1 MDVNAFKVPTPEH
14 ADYGTKRRYITHTGI
29 LPEIDKPATTD
40 EEIEQYVDKFYTM
53 CDNTRVK
60 SEASSEVVDQPTNE
74 KAEEQVKEPV
84 TDPVKEEPAKEP
96 AEEEVVESPKETP
109 EESTIST
116 EE

>member
-29 LPEIDKPATTD
+29 LPEIDKPTTTD

-60 SEASSEVVDQPTNE
+60 SEASSEIVDQPTNE
-74 KAEEQVKEPV
+74 SGKEP
-84 TDPVKEEPAKEP
+84 T
-96 AEEEVVESPKETP
+96 EEEVVKDPVDETP
-109 EESTIST
+109 TEESTIST

>member
-29 LPEIDKPATTD
+29 LPEIDKPTTTD

-60 SEASSEVVDQPTNE
+60 SEASSEVADE
-74 KAEEQVKEPV
+74 KVEEQAK
-84 TDPVKEEPAKEP
+84 EPAKEP
-96 AEEEVVESPKETP
+96 AEEEVVENPTETP
-109 EESTIST
+109 EEPTEEPTEESTIST

>member
-14 ADYGTKRRYITHTGI
+14 AEYGTKRRYITHTGI

-74 KAEEQVKEPV
+74 KVEEQVKEPIE
-84 TDPVKEEPAKEP
+84 DPVKEEPAKEP
-96 AEEEVVESPKETP
+96 TEETP

>member
-29 LPEIDKPATTD
+29 LPEIDKPTTTD

-60 SEASSEVVDQPTNE
+60 SEASSEVVGEPTG
-74 KAEEQVKEPV
+74 EQTK
-84 TDPVKEEPAKEP
+84 EPAKGP
-96 AEEEVVESPKETP
+96 VEEEVVKDPVDETP
-109 EESTIST
+109 EEPTEESTIST

>member
-29 LPEIDKPATTD
+29 LPEIDKPTTTD

-60 SEASSEVVDQPTNE
+60 SEASSEVVG
-74 KAEEQVKEPV
+74 EQTK
-84 TDPVKEEPAKEP
+84 EPAKEEP
-96 AEEEVVESPKETP
+96 VKDPVEETPTEETP

>member
-14 ADYGTKRRYITHTGI
+14 AEYGTKRRYITHTGI
-29 LPEIDKPATTD
+29 LPEIDKPTTTD

-74 KAEEQVKEPV
+74 KVEEQVKEPIE
-84 TDPVKEEPAKEP
+84 DPVKEEPAKEP
-96 AEEEVVESPKETP
+96 TEEIP

>member
-14 ADYGTKRRYITHTGI
+14 AEYGTKRRYITHTGI
-29 LPEIDKPATTD
+29 LPEIDKPTTTD

-60 SEASSEVVDQPTNE
+60 GEASSEVVDQPT
-74 KAEEQVKEPV
+74 KKQVKK
-84 TDPVKEEPAKEP
+84 TAKKPAKET
-96 AEEEVVESPKETP
+96 PKEP
-109 EESTIST
+109 AEESTIST

>member
-14 ADYGTKRRYITHTGI
+14 AEYGTKRRYITHTGI
-29 LPEIDKPATTD
+29 LPEIDKPTTTD

-60 SEASSEVVDQPTNE
+60 SEASSEVVDQPTEE
-74 KAEEQVKEPV
+74 KVEEEPAR
-84 TDPVKEEPAKEP
+84 DPVKEESAKEP
-96 AEEEVVESPKETP
+96 TEEPA

>member
-29 LPEIDKPATTD
+29 LPEIDKPTTTD

-60 SEASSEVVDQPTNE
+60 SEASSEAVGGPTD
-74 KAEEQVKEPV
+74 EQTK
-84 TDPVKEEPAKEP
+84 EPAKEP
-96 AEEEVVESPKETP
+96 AEEEVVKDPVDETP
-109 EESTIST
+109 TEESTIST

>member
-14 ADYGTKRRYITHTGI
+14 ANYGTMRRYITHTGI
-29 LPEIDKPATTD
+29 LPEIDKPTTTD

-60 SEASSEVVDQPTNE
+60 SEASSEVVDGPTNE
-74 KAEEQVKEPV
+74 QVK
-84 TDPVKEEPAKEP
+84 DPVEEEPAKEP
-96 AEEEVVESPKETP
+96 VEGEVVKEPT

>member
-14 ADYGTKRRYITHTGI
+14 AEYGTKRRYITHTGI
-29 LPEIDKPATTD
+29 LPEIDKPTTTD

-74 KAEEQVKEPV
+74 KVEEEPAKEPV
-84 TDPVKEEPAKEP
+84 TDPVKEEPAK
-96 AEEEVVESPKETP
+96 EEVVESPKETP

>member
-29 LPEIDKPATTD
+29 LPEIDKPTTTD

-60 SEASSEVVDQPTNE
+60 SEASSEVVG
-74 KAEEQVKEPV
+74 EQTK
-84 TDPVKEEPAKEP
+84 EPAKEP
-96 AEEEVVESPKETP
+96 AEEGVVKDPVDETP

>member
-29 LPEIDKPATTD
+29 LPEIDKPTTTD

-60 SEASSEVVDQPTNE
+60 SEVSSEVVG
-74 KAEEQVKEPV
+74 EQTKEL
-84 TDPVKEEPAKEP
+84 AKEP
-96 AEEEVVESPKETP
+96 AEEEVVKDPVDETP
-109 EESTIST
+109 TEESTIST

>member
-14 ADYGTKRRYITHTGI
+14 AEYGTKRRYITHTGI

-74 KAEEQVKEPV
+74 QTGEQTK
-84 TDPVKEEPAKEP
+84 EPAKEEP
-96 AEEEVVESPKETP
+96 VKDPVEETP

>member
-14 ADYGTKRRYITHTGI
+14 AEYGTKRRYITHTGI
-29 LPEIDKPATTD
+29 LPEIDKPTTTD

-74 KAEEQVKEPV
+74 KVEEEPAKN
-84 TDPVKEEPAKEP
+84 PVKEEPTKEP
-96 AEEEVVESPKETP
+96 TEETP

>member
-14 ADYGTKRRYITHTGI
+14 TEYGTKRRYITHTGI

-60 SEASSEVVDQPTNE
+60 SEAESEVVGEPTD
-74 KAEEQVKEPV
+74 EQTK
-84 TDPVKEEPAKEP
+84 EPAKEP
-96 AEEEVVESPKETP
+96 AEEEVVKDPVDETP
-109 EESTIST
+109 TEESTIST

>member
-29 LPEIDKPATTD
+29 LPEIDKPTTTD

-60 SEASSEVVDQPTNE
+60 SEAESKVVGEPTDE
-74 KAEEQVKEPV
+74 KVK
-84 TDPVKEEPAKEP
+84 EPAKEP
-96 AEEEVVESPKETP
+96 AEEEVVKDPVSETP
-109 EESTIST
+109 TEESTIST

>member
-14 ADYGTKRRYITHTGI
+14 AEYGTKRRYITHTGI
-29 LPEIDKPATTD
+29 LPEIDKPTTTD

-60 SEASSEVVDQPTNE
+60 SEVSSEVVG
-74 KAEEQVKEPV
+74 EQTK
-84 TDPVKEEPAKEP
+84 EPAKEP
-96 AEEEVVESPKETP
+96 AEEVVNDPVDETP
-109 EESTIST
+109 TEESTIST

>member
-14 ADYGTKRRYITHTGI
+14 TEYGTKRRYITHTGI
-29 LPEIDKPATTD
+29 LPEIDKPTTTD

-60 SEASSEVVDQPTNE
+60 SEASSEVVGEPTD
-74 KAEEQVKEPV
+74 EQ
-84 TDPVKEEPAKEP
+84 TKEP
-96 AEEEVVESPKETP
+96 AEEEVVKDPVDETP
-109 EESTIST
+109 TEESTIST

>member
-14 ADYGTKRRYITHTGI
+14 AEYGTKRRYITHTGI
-29 LPEIDKPATTD
+29 LPEIDKPTTTD

-60 SEASSEVVDQPTNE
+60 SEASSEVVD
-74 KAEEQVKEPV
+74 EQVKEPAKEPVEEGVV
-84 TDPVKEEPAKEP
+84 TDPVKETPT
-96 AEEEVVESPKETP
+96 ETP
-109 EESTIST
+109 VEESTIST

>member
-14 ADYGTKRRYITHTGI
+14 AEYGTKRRYITHTGI
-29 LPEIDKPATTD
+29 LPEIDKPTTTD

-60 SEASSEVVDQPTNE
+60 SEASSEVVDQPTDE
-74 KAEEQVKEPV
+74 KVEEQTK
-84 TDPVKEEPAKEP
+84 EPAKEP
-96 AEEEVVESPKETP
+96 TEEEVVENPTEETP

>member
-29 LPEIDKPATTD
+29 LPEIDKPTTTD

-53 CDNTRVK
+53 CDNTSVK
-60 SEASSEVVDQPTNE
+60 SEVSSGVVGEPTD
-74 KAEEQVKEPV
+74 EQTK
-84 TDPVKEEPAKEP
+84 EPAKEP
-96 AEEEVVESPKETP
+96 TEEEVVKDPVDETP
-109 EESTIST
+109 TEESTIST

>member
-14 ADYGTKRRYITHTGI
+14 AEYGTKRRYITHTGI
-29 LPEIDKPATTD
+29 LPEIDKPTTTD

-60 SEASSEVVDQPTNE
+60 SEASSEVVDQSTDE
-74 KAEEQVKEPV
+74 KVKESIE
-84 TDPVKEEPAKEP
+84 DPVKDEPTKEP
-96 AEEEVVESPKETP
+96 TEEIP

>member
-14 ADYGTKRRYITHTGI
+14 AEYGTKRRYITHTGI
-29 LPEIDKPATTD
+29 LPEIDKPTTTD

-60 SEASSEVVDQPTNE
+60 SEASSKVDEPTG
-74 KAEEQVKEPV
+74 EQ
-84 TDPVKEEPAKEP
+84 TEEPAKEP
-96 AEEEVVESPKETP
+96 VDETPKEPAEETP
-109 EESTIST
+109 TEESTIST

>member
-29 LPEIDKPATTD
+29 LPEIDKPTTTD

-60 SEASSEVVDQPTNE
+60 SEASSEVVGEQTN
-74 KAEEQVKEPV
+74 
-84 TDPVKEEPAKEP
+84 EPAKEP
-96 AEEEVVESPKETP
+96 VEEEPVKGPVDENPT

>member
-29 LPEIDKPATTD
+29 LPEIDKPTTTD
-40 EEIEQYVDKFYTM
+40 EEIGQYVDKFYTM

-60 SEASSEVVDQPTNE
+60 SEASSEVVG
-74 KAEEQVKEPV
+74 EQ
-84 TDPVKEEPAKEP
+84 TKEP
-96 AEEEVVESPKETP
+96 AEEEVVKDPVDETP
-109 EESTIST
+109 TEESTIST

>member
-29 LPEIDKPATTD
+29 LSEIDKPTTTD

-60 SEASSEVVDQPTNE
+60 SEAESEVVG
-74 KAEEQVKEPV
+74 EQTK
-84 TDPVKEEPAKEP
+84 EPAKEP
-96 AEEEVVESPKETP
+96 VEEEVVKDPVDETP

>member
-14 ADYGTKRRYITHTGI
+14 AEYGTKRRYITHTGI
-29 LPEIDKPATTD
+29 LPEIDKPTTTD

-60 SEASSEVVDQPTNE
+60 SEASSEVVDQPTKE
-74 KAEEQVKEPV
+74 KVEEEPAK
-84 TDPVKEEPAKEP
+84 DPVKEEPAKEP
-96 AEEEVVESPKETP
+96 TEEIP

>member
-14 ADYGTKRRYITHTGI
+14 AEYGTKRRYITHTGI
-29 LPEIDKPATTD
+29 LPEIDKPTTTD

-60 SEASSEVVDQPTNE
+60 GEASSKVDEPTG
-74 KAEEQVKEPV
+74 EQ
-84 TDPVKEEPAKEP
+84 TEEPAKEP
-96 AEEEVVESPKETP
+96 AEETPKEPADETP
-109 EESTIST
+109 TEESTIST

>member
-14 ADYGTKRRYITHTGI
+14 AEYGTKRRYITHTGI
-29 LPEIDKPATTD
+29 LPEIDKPDTTD

-60 SEASSEVVDQPTNE
+60 SEASSEVVG
-74 KAEEQVKEPV
+74 EQTK
-84 TDPVKEEPAKEP
+84 EPAKEP
-96 AEEEVVESPKETP
+96 AEEVVKDPVDENPV

>member
-14 ADYGTKRRYITHTGI
+14 AEYGTKRRYITHTGI

-60 SEASSEVVDQPTNE
+60 SEASSEVVGEPTD
-74 KAEEQVKEPV
+74 EQ
-84 TDPVKEEPAKEP
+84 TKEP
-96 AEEEVVESPKETP
+96 AEEEVVKDPVDETP
-109 EESTIST
+109 TEESTIST

>member
-14 ADYGTKRRYITHTGI
+14 ANYGTKRRYITHTGI
-29 LPEIDKPATTD
+29 LPEIDKPTTTD

-60 SEASSEVVDQPTNE
+60 SEASSEVVDGPTD
-74 KAEEQVKEPV
+74 EQVK
-84 TDPVKEEPAKEP
+84 DPVEEEPAKEP
-96 AEEEVVESPKETP
+96 VEGEVVKEPT

>member
-29 LPEIDKPATTD
+29 LPEIDKPTTTD

-60 SEASSEVVDQPTNE
+60 SEASSEVADE
-74 KAEEQVKEPV
+74 KVEEQVKEPAKEPV
-84 TDPVKEEPAKEP
+84 EDPVKEEPAKDP
-96 AEEEVVESPKETP
+96 VEETP

>member
-29 LPEIDKPATTD
+29 LPEIDKPTTTD

-60 SEASSEVVDQPTNE
+60 SEASSEVVG
-74 KAEEQVKEPV
+74 EQTK
-84 TDPVKEEPAKEP
+84 EPAKEP
-96 AEEEVVESPKETP
+96 AEEEVVKDPVDETP
-109 EESTIST
+109 AEESTIST

>member
-14 ADYGTKRRYITHTGI
+14 AEYGTKRRYITHTGI
-29 LPEIDKPATTD
+29 LPEIDKPTTTD

-60 SEASSEVVDQPTNE
+60 GEASSEVVDQPTG
-74 KAEEQVKEPV
+74 EQVKEP
-84 TDPVKEEPAKEP
+84 AKEP
-96 AEEEVVESPKETP
+96 VEEEVVETPTDKTP

>member
-14 ADYGTKRRYITHTGI
+14 AGYGTKRRYITHTGI
-29 LPEIDKPATTD
+29 LPEIDKPTTTD

-60 SEASSEVVDQPTNE
+60 SEASSEVVDRPTD
-74 KAEEQVKEPV
+74 EQAK
-84 TDPVKEEPAKEP
+84 EPAKEP
-96 AEEEVVESPKETP
+96 AEEEVVKGPVDETPKEP
-109 EESTIST
+109 AEESTIST

>member
-14 ADYGTKRRYITHTGI
+14 AEYGTKRRYITHTGI
-29 LPEIDKPATTD
+29 LPEIDKPDTTD

-60 SEASSEVVDQPTNE
+60 SEASSEVVDQPTDE
-74 KAEEQVKEPV
+74 KVEEEPAK
-84 TDPVKEEPAKEP
+84 DPVKEEPAKEP
-96 AEEEVVESPKETP
+96 TEETP

>member
-29 LPEIDKPATTD
+29 LPEIDKPTTTD

-60 SEASSEVVDQPTNE
+60 SEASSEVVNEPTD
-74 KAEEQVKEPV
+74 EQVKEPA
-84 TDPVKEEPAKEP
+84 KEEPVKDPVEETPKEP
-96 AEEEVVESPKETP
+96 T

>member
-14 ADYGTKRRYITHTGI
+14 AEYGTKRRYITHTGI
-29 LPEIDKPATTD
+29 LPEIDKPDTTD

-60 SEASSEVVDQPTNE
+60 SEASSEVVDQPTEE
-74 KAEEQVKEPV
+74 K
-84 TDPVKEEPAKEP
+84 VKEEPAKDPVKEESAKEPTEEP
-96 AEEEVVESPKETP
+96 A

>member
-14 ADYGTKRRYITHTGI
+14 AEYGTKRRYITHTGI
-29 LPEIDKPATTD
+29 LPEIDKPTTTD

-60 SEASSEVVDQPTNE
+60 SEASSEVVG
-74 KAEEQVKEPV
+74 EQTKEPV
-84 TDPVKEEPAKEP
+84 KEP
-96 AEEEVVESPKETP
+96 AEEEVVKGPVDETP